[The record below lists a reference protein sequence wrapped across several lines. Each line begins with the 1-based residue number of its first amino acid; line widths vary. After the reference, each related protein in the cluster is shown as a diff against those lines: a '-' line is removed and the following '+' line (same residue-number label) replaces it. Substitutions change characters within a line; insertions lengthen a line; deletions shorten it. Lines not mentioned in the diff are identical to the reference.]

1 MLVYQLAV
9 MFFTDIMWAMAAHS
23 SAIDDK
29 IILLSCIVQASSGGY
44 PMNMNRTVLLL
55 LALILTGCRLP
66 IGGNP
71 SGSAINVP
79 ARLDDSWQLRVEGNI
94 VFVHREIALDSTL
107 ADFLRG
113 SPALEVTALEY
124 QLMSSGASDVQ
135 CRVKDTRIS
144 LVLICQYQ
152 MPLIPHDIHMSVAQ
166 IALPDNSFFAFLTN
180 VPVVAAQG
188 IHITTRG
195 DVRVTGPLASL
206 PATQIQQYGNDDYLI
221 HRYEVASLSRLAVV
235 GEQRFSPGTPVSV
248 ENEPAVVTFLPRYF
262 PRSSAWLASGL
273 ALLMALLAA
282 RVIFPVNARL
292 PLTPQLWT
300 LDLSDL
306 PAFARWPL
314 QLIVRLV
321 NGIRQNWPRFL
332 NALLGTGLLLLGIQ
346 LLMFTWSLAR
356 LFDTKEEM
364 LVQLHDLFGELPLAG
379 LVDTLL
385 WPGWIFVLSFLAAT
399 SLALGIGLLARRE
412 TARILVVGAGIF
424 ASAGHIFAWPHL
436 LLAPPF
442 VYLQLELLLT
452 GGGALLFCLALL
464 TRGLTHPQFRR
475 YYLGEG
481 QTS

>member
-1 MLVYQLAV
+1 MTFFGDILWAKNTHSLVIA
-9 MFFTDIMWAMAAHS
+9 
-23 SAIDDK
+23 DK
-29 IILLSCIVQASSGGY
+29 IILLSCIVQANNGGY
-44 PMNMNRTVLLL
+44 PMSMIRSAMLL

-66 IGGNP
+66 IDGNP
-71 SGSAINVP
+71 SGSPISVP
-79 ARLDDSWQLRVEGNI
+79 ARLNDSWQLRVEGNI
-94 VFVHREIALDSTL
+94 VLVHREITMDNTL

-113 SPALEVTALEY
+113 SPALEVNALEH
-124 QLMSSGASDVQ
+124 QLLSSGASNVE
-135 CRVKDTRIS
+135 CRVADTQIR

-152 MPLIPHDIHMSVAQ
+152 MPVLSHDLHMAVAQ
-166 IALPDNSFFAFLTN
+166 ITLPDNSLFAFLAN

-195 DVRVTGPLASL
+195 GVIVAGPLASL
-206 PATQIQQYGNDDYLI
+206 PATQLQQYGNGNYLV
-221 HRYEVASLSRLAVV
+221 HRYEVTSLSRLTFVS
-235 GEQRFSPGTPVSV
+235 EQRFSPGTPVSV
-248 ENEPAVVTFLPRYF
+248 ENEAAVITFLPRYF

-273 ALLMALLAA
+273 ALLMALLAV
-282 RVIFPVNARL
+282 RFIFPVNARL

-300 LDLSDL
+300 PDLSDL
-306 PAFARWPL
+306 PAFARWLL

-332 NALLGTGLLLLGIQ
+332 NALLATGLLLLGIQ

-364 LVQLHDLFGELPLAG
+364 FVSLNDLLGGLPLAG

-385 WPGWIFVLSFLAAT
+385 WPGWVFVMAFLAAT
-399 SLALGIGLLARRE
+399 NLALGISLLARRE

-424 ASAGHIFAWPHL
+424 ALAGHLFVWPHL
-436 LLAPPF
+436 LLSPPF